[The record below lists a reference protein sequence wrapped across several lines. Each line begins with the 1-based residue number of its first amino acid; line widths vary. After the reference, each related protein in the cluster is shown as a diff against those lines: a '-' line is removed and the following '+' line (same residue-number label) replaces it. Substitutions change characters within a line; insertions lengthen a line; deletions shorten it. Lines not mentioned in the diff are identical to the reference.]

1 MNELACKDKEHTIII
16 EVLKLCREIKPFK
29 SSSIHQLSSK
39 VLKDAFLVI
48 STQLTHLFNLIFK
61 TGVYPDIWKRA
72 NVIPLF
78 KGGDLTNVN
87 NYRPISLLPLPGKII
102 EKMIHSQIN
111 NFLDDNHL
119 LNSKQDGFRKGRSTI
134 DTIAGF
140 TDDIY
145 SEMDKGNCSVAVF
158 IDFRK
163 AFDVVD
169 HNILVKKLSYMGI
182 RGNNLNLLTNYLR
195 NRSQCTL
202 ANSVTSQPCSMTYG
216 VPQGITLGPLQFLIY
231 INDLYKSTTTSKMR
245 LYADDTVLY
254 THSNSSYLAPANLQ
268 YDLTKLIPWCNKNK
282 PTINASKTKTML
294 FGTRR
299 FTKKQDY
306 LLLQIENNILDKELS
321 FKYLGVILDGELK
334 FNLHAAVVYKIASYK
349 MNVLRRIRPYINEPT
364 ALQIYKAKIQP
375 YIDYGDIFYMSANAD
390 KLDDIQSYNI
400 GNLESVSMLQD

>member
-1 MNELACKDKEHTIII
+1 MNKFWDIINDLACKDKEHNIINLRNKNTGEAINKEDTSSFINEYFSTIGSNLAQLFNTPWSYDGDFQENTMTSLTADPA

-48 STQLTHLFNLIFK
+48 STQLTHLFNLIFT

-87 NYRPISLLPLPGKII
+87 NYRPISLLSLPGKII
-102 EKMIHSQIN
+102 EKIIHSQIN

-145 SEMDKGNCSVAVF
+145 SEMDIGNCSVAVF

-163 AFDVVD
+163 AFDVVN

-182 RGNNLNLLTNYLR
+182 QGNNLNLLTNYLR

-216 VPQGITLGPLQFLIY
+216 VPQGSTLGPLQFLIY
-231 INDLYKSTTTSKMR
+231 INDLYKSTTTSKMH
-245 LYADDTVLY
+245 LYADDFFF
-254 THSNSSYLAPANLQ
+254 SFFYLARHKISITLVYIECLDHMQ
-268 YDLTKLIPWCNKNK
+268 STSQLLKKY
-282 PTINASKTKTML
+282 TIHKS
-294 FGTRR
+294 
-299 FTKKQDY
+299 
-306 LLLQIENNILDKELS
+306 E
-321 FKYLGVILDGELK
+321 
-334 FNLHAAVVYKIASYK
+334 
-349 MNVLRRIRPYINEPT
+349 
-364 ALQIYKAKIQP
+364 
-375 YIDYGDIFYMSANAD
+375 
-390 KLDDIQSYNI
+390 
-400 GNLESVSMLQD
+400 